1 MKTKINHLTIVR
13 DNQPSFGTTKKHI
26 IAVALVAAL
35 AACSTPQIKDQVE
48 IIGDDMGDVQII
60 DLRSMKVNDLL
71 FAEGKFLNTGSKP
84 AQGYYRCKF
93 LDANK
98 FQVGDDQTWQLVT
111 IYPNQNQA
119 FKCQSIKTEATD
131 FKIEFSNNAKNVT
144 IYK

>member
-1 MKTKINHLTIVR
+1 MKQYV
-13 DNQPSFGTTKKHI
+13 FAGTL
-26 IAVALVAAL
+26 IAML
-35 AACSTPQIKDQVE
+35 AACSTPQIKDQIE
-48 IIGDDMGDVQII
+48 IIGDDMGDVQIK

-93 LDANK
+93 LNANK

-111 IYPNQNQA
+111 IYPNQTQA
-119 FKCQSIKTEATD
+119 FKCQATKIEATD
-131 FKIEFSNNAKNVT
+131 FKIEFSNNANNVT

>member
-1 MKTKINHLTIVR
+1 MKQYIFAGVLI
-13 DNQPSFGTTKKHI
+13 
-26 IAVALVAAL
+26 AAL

-48 IIGDDMGDVQII
+48 IVGGDMGDVQIK
-60 DLRSMKVNDLL
+60 DLRSMRVNDLL
-71 FAEGKFLNTGSKP
+71 FAEGKFLNDGSKP

-93 LDANK
+93 LDATN

-119 FKCQSIKTEATD
+119 FKCQATNKEATN
-131 FKIEFSNNAKNVT
+131 FKIEFSNNASNVT